1 MNFKSSPHIRFVI
14 FMIALL
20 LQACGTNT
28 PVAPATTTAVPTS
41 TPQPPTPTITKTAFP
56 SATPRPTRTPN
67 LTATQQFEDWSV
79 EAQSYVEAGYLK
91 AAEGKFYKLDSFSEE
106 WAQLGWYSS
115 WHINISATDFFMS
128 GRLRWSSA
136 YRSADISGCGFVFA
150 EQENGDH
157 YAVFLD
163 KSKVLFVET
172 EEYYYPIGPTRGTGR
187 VNFGN
192 PFDHAVEAD
201 LTLIVQDAYAY
212 VLVDGELVGEYTLS
226 QSKILTGTVGLAL
239 LSGTNKDFGTRCI
252 ITNLHLCVPND

>member
-1 MNFKSSPHIRFVI
+1 MKRKFSSPIWLVLFI
-14 FMIALL
+14 ITLL
-20 LQACGTNT
+20 VQACSANA
-28 PVAPATTTAVPTS
+28 PVATATKAATS
-41 TPQPPTPTITKTAFP
+41 TPEPPTPTSTKTPVP

-67 LTATQQFEDWSV
+67 LAATQQFEEWDA
-79 EAQSYVEAGYLK
+79 EAQSYVEAGYLTTS
-91 AAEGKFYKLDSFSEE
+91 EGKFYKLDTFSEE
-106 WAQLGWYSS
+106 WAQLGWY
-115 WHINISATDFFMS
+115 WRWPVNISARDFFMS

-136 YRSADISGCGFVFA
+136 YRSADISGCGFIFA

-163 KSKVLFVET
+163 RSKVLFVET

-201 LTLIVQDAYAY
+201 FTLIVEDAYAY

-226 QSKILTGTVGLAL
+226 QSKNLRGTIGTAL

-252 ITNLHLCVPND
+252 ITNFHAWVRND